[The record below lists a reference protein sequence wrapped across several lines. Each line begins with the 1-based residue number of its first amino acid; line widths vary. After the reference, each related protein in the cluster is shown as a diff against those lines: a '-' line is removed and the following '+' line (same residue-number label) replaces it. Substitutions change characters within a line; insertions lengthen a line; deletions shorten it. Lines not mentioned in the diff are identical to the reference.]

1 MLPPAPARFSTTN
14 CWPRLSLS
22 FAPTILAMMST
33 GPPGAKGTMRRTGLF
48 GQSCAKQVPAS
59 AHAASA
65 TESFR
70 LMNFLL
76 LLSVILSPPMRRDS
90 SCDKVAARVFPS
102 RLEKGISMPARK
114 LTRQDL
120 RDAAEKYKNGGK
132 GGPADEIGTLN
143 HTRPEDIVAA
153 ARLVKKGKVI
163 SLALNF
169 DNNGPQGAKSSYPAM
184 GRINPVH
191 TMLRTGTD
199 AYSGVLDKRGIR
211 AADDMVV
218 MPLQC
223 GTQWDGLGHVFYEN
237 SMWNGYD
244 CREVTSNG
252 AQKCGIEKTKN
263 KMVGRGVF
271 LDVARALGQEC
282 LEDGYGI
289 TCEDLNNAAEAQG
302 VTVQRGDYVVVRTGQ
317 MERCLKA
324 KSWDGYPG
332 GDAPGFAFETLEWV
346 ARTQLAALA
355 SDTWGCEV
363 RPNETE
369 PGINQPWHWITIP
382 MMGMTMGEIFYVKDL
397 AEDCAQDKVYEFMFV
412 APALPITGAVGSPTN
427 PLAIK

>member
-1 MLPPAPARFSTTN
+1 
-14 CWPRLSLS
+14 
-22 FAPTILAMMST
+22 MS
-33 GPPGAKGTMRRTGLF
+33 
-48 GQSCAKQVPAS
+48 
-59 AHAASA
+59 
-65 TESFR
+65 
-70 LMNFLL
+70 
-76 LLSVILSPPMRRDS
+76 
-90 SCDKVAARVFPS
+90 
-102 RLEKGISMPARK
+102 ARK

-120 RDAAEKYKNGGK
+120 RDAAERFKNWGK
-132 GGPADEIGTLN
+132 WGPNDQIGTLN
-143 HTRPEDIVAA
+143 YTSPADIVAA
-153 ARLVKKGKVI
+153 ARLVRKGKVI

-169 DNNGPQGAKSSYPAM
+169 DHSGPQGAKSKYPAM

-199 AYSGVLDKRGIR
+199 AYSGVLDHRGIR

-244 CREVTSNG
+244 CREVTSAG
-252 AQKCGIEKTKN
+252 AQKCGIEQTKH

-271 LDVARALGQEC
+271 LDVARAFNKNA
-282 LEDGYGI
+282 LEDGYAI
-289 TCEDLNNAAEAQG
+289 TGADLDRTAAAHGLEG
-302 VTVQRGDYVVVRTGQ
+302 RRGDYVIVRTGQ
-317 MERCLKA
+317 MEA
-324 KSWDGYPG
+324 KLAGGSWDGYPG
-332 GDAPGFAFETLEWV
+332 GDAPGFSFETLDWIHRKEI
-346 ARTQLAALA
+346 AAIA

-363 RPNETE
+363 RPNESE

-382 MMGMTMGEIFYVKDL
+382 IMGLTMGEIFYLADL
-397 AEDCAQDKVYEFMFV
+397 SADCAADKVYEFLFV

>member
-1 MLPPAPARFSTTN
+1 
-14 CWPRLSLS
+14 
-22 FAPTILAMMST
+22 
-33 GPPGAKGTMRRTGLF
+33 
-48 GQSCAKQVPAS
+48 
-59 AHAASA
+59 
-65 TESFR
+65 
-70 LMNFLL
+70 
-76 LLSVILSPPMRRDS
+76 
-90 SCDKVAARVFPS
+90 
-102 RLEKGISMPARK
+102 MPARK

-120 RDAAEKYKNGGK
+120 RDAAEKYKNWGRW
-132 GGPADEIGTLN
+132 GPNDEIGTLN

-169 DNNGPQGAKSSYPAM
+169 DNNGPQGAKSKYPAM

-199 AYSGVLDKRGIR
+199 AYSGVLDHRVIR

-263 KMVGRGVF
+263 RMVGRGVF
-271 LDVARALGQEC
+271 LDVPRAQGKKY
-282 LEDGYGI
+282 LEDGYAI
-289 TCEDLNNAAEAQG
+289 TSAELDLTAKKQN
-302 VTVQRGDYVVVRTGQ
+302 VQFKRGDFIVVRTGQ
-317 MERCLKA
+317 MEA
-324 KSWDGYPG
+324 KLDAGSWDGYPG
-332 GDAPGFAFETLEWV
+332 GDAPGFAFETLEWIQ
-346 ARTQLAALA
+346 RTELAALA

-369 PGINQPWHWITIP
+369 AGINQPWHWITIP
-382 MMGMTMGEIFYVKDL
+382 MMGMTMGEIFYVKEL
-397 AEDCAQDKVYEFMFV
+397 AEDCAADKVYEFLFV
-412 APALPITGAVGSPTN
+412 APAIPITGAVGSPTN

>member
-1 MLPPAPARFSTTN
+1 MT
-14 CWPRLSLS
+14 
-22 FAPTILAMMST
+22 
-33 GPPGAKGTMRRTGLF
+33 
-48 GQSCAKQVPAS
+48 
-59 AHAASA
+59 
-65 TESFR
+65 
-70 LMNFLL
+70 
-76 LLSVILSPPMRRDS
+76 
-90 SCDKVAARVFPS
+90 
-102 RLEKGISMPARK
+102 ARK

-120 RDAAEKYKNGGK
+120 RDAAEKFKNWGK
-132 GGPADEIGTLN
+132 WGPSDELGTLN
-143 HTRPEDIVAA
+143 YTRAEDIVAA
-153 ARLVKKGKVI
+153 ARLVRKGKVI

-169 DNNGPQGAKSSYPAM
+169 DSHGPQGAKSKYPSL

-199 AYSGVLDKRGIR
+199 AYSGVLDHRGIR

-237 SMWNGYD
+237 FMWNGYD
-244 CREVTSNG
+244 CREVTSLG

-271 LDVARALGQEC
+271 LDVPRALGMDV
-282 LEDGYGI
+282 LPDGHAI
-289 TCEDLNNAAEAQG
+289 TSKELDLTAKKHNVEIR
-302 VTVQRGDYVVVRTGQ
+302 RGDYVIVRTGQ
-317 MERCLKA
+317 MEA
-324 KSWDGYPG
+324 KLAAGSWDGYPG
-332 GDAPGFAFETLEWV
+332 GDAPGFSFETLQWIHAGEI
-346 ARTQLAALA
+346 AAIA

-382 MMGMTMGEIFYVKDL
+382 IMGITMGEIFYVADL
-397 AEDCAQDKVYEFMFV
+397 AMDCAADGVCEFLFV
-412 APALPITGAVGSPTN
+412 APAIPITGAVGSPTN